1 VKAVLQRVSRADV
14 KVGGVVK
21 GAIGPGLLAF
31 VAVVRGDADAAADAL
46 ARKIL
51 DYRVFEDDAGK
62 MNRAVLEAGGALLV
76 VSQFTL
82 AADGKKGR
90 RPSFDDAAPPA
101 EAARLLDR
109 VVARLREAGAR
120 VETGEFGATMEVS
133 LVNIGPA
140 TFILD
145 VGGG

>member
-1 VKAVLQRVSRADV
+1 MKAVLQRVSRADV
-14 KVGGVVK
+14 KVDGVVK

-62 MNRAVLEAGGALLV
+62 MNRALLESGGSLLV

-101 EAARLLDR
+101 EAARLLER
-109 VVARLREAGAR
+109 MVARLREAGAR
-120 VETGEFGATMEVS
+120 VETGEFGAAMEVS
-133 LVNIGPA
+133 LVNTGPA

-145 VGGG
+145 VGGD

>member
-109 VVARLREAGAR
+109 VVARQREAGAR